1 MTHVT
6 KTDLGDQV
14 FSLFL
19 KAIEDEN
26 YDIINEG
33 GFMPEELA
41 LAASN
46 IFKNLLCANGHGGWK
61 FKREPLS
68 IFTLGC
74 DWKVSNSRP
83 CYVSCSTDERTGV
96 SRSESCIF
104 GRIYGI
110 DDSDEVKPL
119 LDMMNE
125 AWFLATDNREE
136 A

>member
-1 MTHVT
+1 MTRVT
-6 KTDLGDQV
+6 KTALAELV
-14 FSLFL
+14 SFLSLE
-19 KAIEDEN
+19 AIEDEN

-33 GFMPEELA
+33 GFMPEEFA

-46 IFKNLLCANGHGGWK
+46 IFKNLIVPDGHGGWK

-68 IFTLGC
+68 IYTLGC
-74 DWKVSNSRP
+74 QWKVSNSRP
-83 CYVSCSTDERTGV
+83 CYISCSTDERTGV

-104 GRIYGI
+104 GRIYGM
-110 DDSDEVKPL
+110 DDADEVKPL

-125 AWFLATDNREE
+125 AWFLATHNRED